1 MLIGCEPMPK
11 RGVFVFVVI
20 FFVVVVV
27 QIEHSDLPPGFPT
40 DPAGVTMDAL
50 LMCINEDT
58 PNAHSQLNP
67 YQFNAQG
74 GIIAVCLKCSP
85 HPTDASAMKDFH
97 AVTHALAQM
106 RNKAKTNTTPRNDR
120 SDRI

>member
-1 MLIGCEPMPK
+1 
-11 RGVFVFVVI
+11 V
-20 FFVVVVV
+20 
-27 QIEHSDLPPGFPT
+27 
-40 DPAGVTMDAL
+40 DACPCAL
-50 LMCINEDT
+50 TKST
-58 PNAHSQLNP
+58 PDARSQLNL

-106 RNKAKTNTTPRNDR
+106 RNEAKNNTTPRNDR
-120 SDRI
+120 SDRSDRI